1 MSLEK
6 VYKARKTPSLKRGLM
21 KRGYICLIV
30 VLVLFAVAAAADSKL
45 QDECRTTDD
54 CIYICEDLLG
64 LSSDCYCQQGFCYL
78 RSASGS
84 SASNASSNLTANTT
98 TKGAAGNVSVPA
110 VSYASV
116 TELNLVK
123 TDISAVKQSVASVE
137 SSVISL
143 QSDLNNLNNQFLSLQ
158 QTLQQ
163 TADSLA
169 NQQNNLDALR
179 EELGLEIKAVATGL
193 AGLQNTLDVT
203 QSEVSS
209 LEGTLAE
216 KPGSFFIILSVIIIL
231 IVIGSVLITIYYV
244 EKNKHPGI
252 NLGDAIVD
260 YINHHI
266 KAGRKY
272 RHIQGDLLKA
282 GWKHDEIKT
291 AYQTVAKANYQ
302 TYLKGK
308 SSGAGSSVVG
318 LGSAEENPLQST
330 SIGPGNIR
338 PSMGSAPLPSSQDSS
353 GFAFGSDKSKIII
366 IAMVSLLLISGV
378 VFILSTSS
386 GQAIYLKKGILDTG
400 EVVHQI
406 ECTPP
411 HVLTPDGDACCLD
424 ENANT
429 ICDLTEQREAELQ
442 QAESLCTDNLQCS
455 DGKLCINQ
463 KCTSVDELYQGSEIC
478 DKQCAYYSTRILTSD
493 KESYYL
499 QPGKGSY
506 TAAGAVEWKLLA
518 TGKHCNGEEAIIPVK
533 LIYKNQGKI
542 LGEEVITLHSGES
555 SRAITH
561 PQISSVTFSLTLD
574 EVYEVCE

>member
-30 VLVLFAVAAAADSKL
+30 VLVLFAVAAAADTNL
-45 QDECRTTDD
+45 QDTCRTTDD
-54 CIYICEDLLG
+54 CIYLCEDILG
-64 LSSDCYCQQGFCYL
+64 LASDCYCQQGFCYL
-78 RSASGS
+78 RSSSAS
-84 SASNASSNLTANTT
+84 SASNVSSNLTTNTT
-98 TKGAAGNVSVPA
+98 IKSAAGNVSVPA
-110 VSYASV
+110 VSYATAAELTSV
-116 TELNLVK
+116 K
-123 TDISAVKQSVASVE
+123 ADISTVKQSVASVD

-163 TADSLA
+163 TADNLA
-169 NQQNNLDALR
+169 NQQNDLQALR

-203 QSEVSS
+203 QTEVSS

-231 IVIGSVLITIYYV
+231 IVIGSVLITIYYI

-291 AYQTVAKANYQ
+291 AYQTVAKTNYQ

-308 SSGAGSSVVG
+308 SSGTGSSAIG
-318 LGSAEENPLQST
+318 LSSAEENLLQST
-330 SIGPGNIR
+330 SIQAGNIR
-338 PSMGSAPLPSSQDSS
+338 PSMGSAPLPSQDSP
-353 GFAFGSDKSKIII
+353 GFALGSDKTKIII

-429 ICDLTEQREAELQ
+429 VCDLTEQREAELQ
-442 QAESLCTDNLQCS
+442 DVKSTCTDNLQCS
-455 DGKLCINQ
+455 DGKLCINL

-555 SRAITH
+555 SRVITH
-561 PQISSVTFSLTLD
+561 PQISSVKFSLTLD